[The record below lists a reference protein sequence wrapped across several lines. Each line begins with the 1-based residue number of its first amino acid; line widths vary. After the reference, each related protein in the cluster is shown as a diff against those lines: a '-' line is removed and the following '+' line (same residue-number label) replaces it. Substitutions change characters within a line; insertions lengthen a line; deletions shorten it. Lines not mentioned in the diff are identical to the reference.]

1 MASSV
6 PASSSL
12 DVQIGDIYLIFDKEN
27 PGKLKAMGKMKDA
40 KQMAEPVK
48 EVSGEVAT
56 IKADP
61 KIKQRI
67 SSNLNRKFE
76 KGYSVIVK
84 LEHDNKF
91 LYIPGFVVDI
101 EVAGDGSMRYKI
113 GVAKDKTITGVQQ
126 NQIAR
131 NDALE
136 PANPP
141 NPPNN
146 EGWFFSDVVLGSLLD
161 GNNTELDY
169 KAYAAKM
176 DDIITNANGVRK
188 ITVQSLTSSPDAIK
202 KASETSPATTADQDS
217 YQLTDPIELNN
228 NEIEKVKMKSVVPLS
243 FNAAD
248 VSGEKIAPS
257 SATTVFGGKKSRK
270 QNTRKNTMP
279 LQFAPGAKRSYLK
292 RRKSS
297 RK

>member
-6 PASSSL
+6 PAPL
-12 DVQIGDIYLIFDKEN
+12 EVKNGDIYLIFDKEN
-27 PGKLKAMGKMKDA
+27 PDLLKAMGKMNDA
-40 KQMAEPVK
+40 KQMADPIK
-48 EVSGEVAT
+48 EVSGEVNK
-56 IKADP
+56 IKTNQ
-61 KIKQRI
+61 KLKQRI

-76 KGYSVIVK
+76 TGYSVIVK
-84 LEHDNKF
+84 LQHNSNF
-91 LYIPGFVVDI
+91 LYIPGFVVGI
-101 EVAGDGSMRYKI
+101 QMGTGQNGSNLYKI

-136 PANPP
+136 PANPL
-141 NPPNN
+141 NN

-161 GNNTELDY
+161 GNNTELEY
-169 KAYAAKM
+169 QQYAEKM
-176 DDIITNANGVRK
+176 EEIIRNTDGVRK
-188 ITVQSLTSSPDAIK
+188 ITVQSLTSSPDAKK
-202 KASETSPATTADQDS
+202 KASETSPPTSPDQDS
-217 YQLTDPIELNN
+217 YQLTDKITLNN
-228 NEIEKVKMKSVVPLS
+228 NEIEQVKMKSVVPLI
-243 FNAAD
+243 FNAAELAD
-248 VSGEKIAPS
+248 PEKIVPS